1 MTFVMSLLDVA
12 LTAAPWLLLGL
23 LAAGLI
29 KALVDES
36 YLTRWLGG
44 NSLASV
50 TRGAIFGV
58 PLPLCSCGAIPTALT
73 LHRQGA
79 GRGPTTAFMIGTP
92 GVGVDS
98 LTITY
103 ALLGPFMLLARLC
116 GTVVVAI
123 TTGIGVA
130 TKQPAPAA
138 EPTSTPC
145 CGGCCEGS
153 GSTAASQP
161 AKASL
166 GARLRSGIQYAFT
179 DVLDDIS
186 LWLGIGLLLAGV
198 LTTLVPTTALSAY
211 GSGLGAMLLMSVI
224 GIPLYICA
232 TAATPIAAGLI
243 LAGVSPGTALVFL
256 IAGPVTSIA
265 TLGIVRREFG
275 TAVLMRYLAG
285 ILASAVVVGLAV
297 DGVIHLFGV
306 NVIAQVESIDEL
318 LPLWLEGTALIMLVV
333 LAVKPLR
340 RQLRNVAVS
349 H

>member
-1 MTFVMSLLDVA
+1 MVFVMSLLDVA
-12 LTAAPWLLLGL
+12 LSAAPWLLLGL

-50 TRGAIFGV
+50 ARGAVFGV

-98 LTITY
+98 LAITY

-123 TTGIGVA
+123 ATGIGVA
-130 TKQPAPAA
+130 TKQPAPAV
-138 EPTSTPC
+138 EPTSQESS
-145 CGGCCEGS
+145 GGCCDS
-153 GSTAASQP
+153 GCAPSAPETP
-161 AKASL
+161 
-166 GARLRSGIQYAFT
+166 ARLGTRLRNGIQYAFT

-275 TAVLMRYLAG
+275 APMLVRYLGG
-285 ILASAVVVGLAV
+285 ILASAVLVGMAV
-297 DGVIHLFGV
+297 DGAIDFLGI
-306 NVIAQVESIDEL
+306 NVIAQVESVDEL
-318 LPLWLEGTALIMLVV
+318 LPRWLEAAALVVLVV

-340 RQLRNVAVS
+340 RQLGSKLTRAA
-349 H
+349 